1 MSRRALLAS
10 AAVPFM
16 LACGGCAGGG
26 AAAPGSGSGSSR
38 ARAFDAGS
46 LPGAT
51 VVDGIPVGDVRE
63 LALLAESGG
72 VDEPT
77 PDGDFVRTDGFAE
90 TSNLVLADDAL
101 YLGVCGELRC
111 YDALT
116 GSFIARSEDAA
127 SDPAVSS
134 VAHSGDLIVSATSA
148 GSLRAH
154 VLAQPTVDGDASS
167 LDFVWNTACADGDAV
182 VGELR
187 SYGDDGAPS
196 TEILTSDA
204 TWNTTGIVCTGNSV
218 LLGFSSYQV
227 DPGSILSCVDFADGS
242 PRWTRG
248 YEGRFTYDGGVSQ
261 PYAVGAGLLVP
272 VPEQPALELVDI
284 ETGEVVDELSLD
296 APIGMGFTPVPGT
309 ADEVVTQTRTG
320 TLLHVRISENALELI
335 ASISLHQVGD
345 GVKDAGGED
354 SGAVEL
360 PSIMQP
366 VVMGG
371 KVVCNAPASEG
382 KVASV
387 VSVDLDTGDIQ
398 PVYQGFFFDTTPCVL
413 LSADGGAAALV
424 SLTQH
429 GFGAAEIDAADASL
443 AAWDLLS
450 DEVACPGTTR
460 EAHMAIRDDGTVLVA
475 SGNTNR
481 QRLFTVS

>member
-1 MSRRALLAS
+1 MTRRALLAS

-16 LACGGCAGGG
+16 FACGGCVGGG
-26 AAAPGSGSGSSR
+26 AAAPGSGSGPSR

-46 LPGAT
+46 LPGTT

-116 GSFIARSEDAA
+116 GSLIARDRDAA
-127 SDPAVSS
+127 SGSAVSS
-134 VAHSGDLIVSATSA
+134 VARSGDLIISATSA
-148 GSLRAH
+148 GALRAH
-154 VLAQPTVDGDASS
+154 VLAQPAVEGDAPS
-167 LDFVWNTACADGDAV
+167 LDSVWSRACANGDAV
-182 VGELR
+182 VGAVR

-204 TWNTTGIVCTGNSV
+204 TWRTTDIVCAGNSV
-218 LLGFSSYQV
+218 LVGFSSYQV
-227 DPGSILSCVDFADGS
+227 DPGSILSCVDLVDGS
-242 PRWTRG
+242 LRWTRG

-261 PYAVGAGLLVP
+261 PYAVEAGLLVP

-284 ETGEVVDELSLD
+284 ETGKVADELSLD
-296 APIGMGFTPVPGT
+296 APIGMGFTPVPGA
-309 ADEVVTQTRTG
+309 ADEVVTQTRAG
-320 TLLHVRISENALELI
+320 TLLHMRVSGNVLELI
-335 ASISLHQVGD
+335 ASISLRQVGD
-345 GVKDAGGED
+345 GVEDAGEEG
-354 SGAVEL
+354 SGAFEL

-366 VVMGG
+366 VVVGG
-371 KVVCNAPASEG
+371 KAVCNAPASEG

-387 VSVDLDTGDIQ
+387 VSVDLDTGDVQ

-413 LSADGGAAALV
+413 LSADEGAAALV

-429 GFGAAEIDAADASL
+429 GLGAAEIDAADASL

-450 DEVACPGTTR
+450 DEVTCPGTTR
-460 EAHMAIRDDGTVLVA
+460 EARMAVRDDGTVLVV

-481 QRLFTVS
+481 QRLYSIS